1 MIEGHGDDIYRYDD
15 LVKVNFSSNV
25 YQHSDFSALKR
36 HLMEHFDLLSNYPEP
51 QPRSLEKL
59 IAFKEGIS
67 PESVLVT
74 NGATEAI
81 YLIAQ
86 LYHGSA
92 SIIPQPTFSEYATG
106 YAILTILQATC

>member
-51 QPRSLEKL
+51 QPRSLEKF
-59 IAFKEGIS
+59 IC
-67 PESVLVT
+67 
-74 NGATEAI
+74 
-81 YLIAQ
+81 
-86 LYHGSA
+86 
-92 SIIPQPTFSEYATG
+92 PTTLNPSHTVWRNS
-106 YAILTILQATC
+106 